1 MAEGKG
7 CHDGEMEM
15 DPRQHPDDPTTRR
28 DAGANGSVDV
38 QNMQKMVG

>member
-7 CHDGEMEM
+7 CHGGETEM
-15 DPRQHPDDPTTRR
+15 DPRQHPDDPTTHR
-28 DAGANGSVDV
+28 DVGANESVDV